1 MAKIVT
7 EDGLEITTEDGIN
20 IVTEDH
26 ETALVAF
33 YNFQAKNRVYNFEAR
48 G

>member
-7 EDGLEITTEDGIN
+7 EDGLEIATEDGLSF
-20 IVTEDH
+20 VTEDH
-26 ETALVAF
+26 EQTLVAF
-33 YNFQAKNRVYNFEAR
+33 YNFQAKNKVYNFEAR